1 MMKHGRQVY
10 TQYKEN
16 MKKKHTHT
24 TIYKSFIHQKTGSI
38 HTYTQKT
45 QKTHLNK
52 VNEHVTCSRIS
63 HGGRV
68 EH

>member
-1 MMKHGRQVY
+1 MFVK
-10 TQYKEN
+10 
-16 MKKKHTHT
+16 
-24 TIYKSFIHQKTGSI
+24 IYKSFIHQKTGSI

-45 QKTHLNK
+45 QKTNLNK

-63 HGGRV
+63 QNGGRV